1 MASALIHGDRDR
13 SQVVSHGKKPPSPL
27 DQGSKTPIPR
37 SSEAKKRLNSSDGAS
52 SRQLAS
58 ATKVPTASG
67 CKPKSATKQRP
78 SDILNPKTVDP
89 VSKAINNQL
98 TKASNCH
105 FFVLHQWF
113 LHAKLTKRSFDS
125 LLCDVTLVVMSR
137 S

>member
-89 VSKAINNQL
+89 VSKADSVVLSSLHLFTVLPLLSTWSYL
-98 TKASNCH
+98 TSYEDE
-105 FFVLHQWF
+105 FE
-113 LHAKLTKRSFDS
+113 LTLIRILS
-125 LLCDVTLVVMSR
+125 LVR
-137 S
+137 I

>member
-27 DQGSKTPIPR
+27 DRGSKTPIPR

-89 VSKAINNQL
+89 VSKADSVVLSSLHLFAVLPFLRTWSYL
-98 TKASNCH
+98 T
-105 FFVLHQWF
+105 
-113 LHAKLTKRSFDS
+113 
-125 LLCDVTLVVMSR
+125 
-137 S
+137 